1 MKDQSGSSGPGFQA
15 PHPLAQ
21 GGIVAFELLDPPLE
35 LRVGKVDGGP
45 GFSES
50 CLHLLFKTVE
60 SLFDVGDAVGN
71 LADLIPH
78 SFNNNGGRC
87 FLVIGDVVIGDVI
100 GDVGSK
106 TLYRSD

>member
-1 MKDQSGSSGPGFQA
+1 LTDQSGSSATGLEA
-15 PHPLAQ
+15 PHPLVQ
-21 GGIVAFELLDPPLE
+21 SGVVAFEFLDPPVDLC
-35 LRVGKVDGGP
+35 VGKVDGSP

>member
-1 MKDQSGSSGPGFQA
+1 
-15 PHPLAQ
+15 
-21 GGIVAFELLDPPLE
+21 
-35 LRVGKVDGGP
+35 
-45 GFSES
+45 
-50 CLHLLFKTVE
+50 
-60 SLFDVGDAVGN
+60 LFDVGDAVGN